1 MATTTASQLGF
12 VSKKTGVR
20 WIPVIGLEAHV
31 QLATRTK
38 LFCGCP
44 YQFGAPPNSITCP
57 RCTGQPG
64 ALPVLN
70 RDALALAVRTALAL
84 GAHVPE
90 RSKFDRKNYF
100 YCDLP
105 KGYQISQYDQ
115 PFCTGGGIQLES
127 GRFVRLTRIHLEED
141 AGKAIHDRGDM
152 TLVDLN
158 RAGVP
163 LIESVTEADM
173 QSAAEAH
180 EYLTSLKEILQYVGA
195 SECDMEKGELR
206 CDVNISV
213 HPAGEP
219 WRTKVEIKNLNSFR
233 FVAAAIEHEIERQ
246 VVAYESGDPDRF
258 PVQETRL
265 FDSQRGVTR
274 TMRSKESAHDYR
286 YFAEPD
292 LPPVRV
298 DAAFLDRERGA
309 IPELPRSR
317 RGRYVADFG
326 LTAAD
331 AQVLTSERVVADFFE
346 AAARLSQKPK
356 ECSNWIQN
364 ELLRM
369 VGDPEIGAARFG
381 EIPIKPNDLASV
393 IALIEKGTIQHN
405 AARTVLRAIVLTGKS
420 AKMIVSEQGLE
431 QVQDEAAIER
441 WCREALVGKDKIV
454 ADVRAG
460 KPNALNALLGP
471 VMKASGG
478 KANPQ
483 VVRETLQRLVD
494 EAGSGTP

>member
-1 MATTTASQLGF
+1 MTAHTTTAASDPAF

-20 WIPVIGLEAHV
+20 WIPVIGLEVHA

-38 LFCGCP
+38 LFCGCA
-44 YQFGAPPNSITCP
+44 YVFGAPPNSITCP

-70 RDALALAVRTALAL
+70 RDALSLAVRTALAV

-100 YCDLP
+100 YADLP

-127 GRFVRLTRIHLEED
+127 GRFIRLTRIHLEED

-163 LIESVTEADM
+163 LIESVSEADM
-173 QSAAEAH
+173 QTAAEAH
-180 EYLTSLKEILQYVGA
+180 EYLTSLKEILQFVGA

-213 HPAGEP
+213 HPAGEK

-233 FVAAAIEHEIERQ
+233 FVAAAIDHEIARQ
-246 VVAYESGDPDRF
+246 VEAYESEDPRQF

-265 FDSQRGVTR
+265 FDSQLGVTR

-298 DAAFLDRERGA
+298 DAAFLDRERSA
-309 IPELPRSR
+309 IPELPRAR
-317 RGRYVADFG
+317 RERYVSEFG
-326 LTAAD
+326 LSNAD

-346 AAARLSQKPK
+346 ASARLSQKPK

-369 VGDPEIGAARFG
+369 VGDAEIAAKSFG
-381 EIPIKPNDLASV
+381 EILIKPHDLASV
-393 IALIEKGTIQHN
+393 IALVEKGTIAHN
-405 AARTVLRAIVLTGKS
+405 AARTVLRAIVLTGKN
-420 AKMIVSEQGLE
+420 AKTIVAEQGLE
-431 QVQDEAAIER
+431 QVQDTAAIEQ
-441 WCREALVGKDKIV
+441 WCRDALVGKDKII
-454 ADVRAG
+454 ADVKAG
-460 KPNALNALLGP
+460 KPNAINALLGP

-483 VVRETLQRLVD
+483 LVRDTFQRLID
-494 EAGSGTP
+494 QGG